1 MVLFVLTLVSGLTLG
16 GTLALIALGLVLAFR
31 ATRVFNFAHG
41 ELLLLPAFMVGY
53 FELHGVSFG
62 YALLIAI
69 GASPLVAVVFY
80 WVILR
85 RTAGLSLFMGI
96 IATLGLASIL
106 DGVMGIL
113 FPTGQF
119 AVTIPG
125 IPTGHITIAG
135 ATISDSSLVYGGVA
149 FGLALIV
156 IAVIRFT
163 QLGLSIRAAGLDPI
177 LASQC
182 GLPIEKLHAGSWAVA
197 GILATVAGIVYA
209 GQSAASTQMVGLGIA
224 ALPAILLGGLD
235 SVEGA
240 VIGGLLVGL
249 LQAFTQTYVGGPY
262 VNLFTYSLLLIVM
275 LVYPQGLFG
284 SKQVIRA

>member
-1 MVLFVLTLVSGLTLG
+1 MVLFILTLVSGLTLG

-41 ELLLLPAFMVGY
+41 ELLLLPAFIVGY
-53 FELHGVSFG
+53 FELHLVSFWW
-62 YALLIAI
+62 AVLIAI
-69 GASPLVAVVFY
+69 GASPLVAVMFY
-80 WVILR
+80 WLILR

-96 IATLGLASIL
+96 IATLGVASIL
-106 DGVMGIL
+106 DGVMAIL

-125 IPTGHITIAG
+125 VPTGHVTIDG
-135 ATISDSSLVYGGVA
+135 AFISDSSLVYGGIA
-149 FGLALIV
+149 LGLALIV

-163 QLGLSIRAAGLDPI
+163 QLGLRIRAAGLDPI

-197 GILATVAGIVYA
+197 GVLAAIGGIVYA
-209 GQSAASTQMVGLGIA
+209 AGSSAGTSMVGLGIA
-224 ALPAILLGGLD
+224 ALPAIMLGGLD

-240 VIGGLLVGL
+240 LIGGVLVGL
-249 LQAFTQTYVGGPY
+249 LQAFTQTYIGGPY

-275 LVYPQGLFG
+275 LIYPQGLFG
-284 SKQVIRA
+284 SRQFLRA